1 MELTLF
7 SFLYVLKHLIRN
19 TTPIFDPTNNHNM
32 KNELLRRIGSQ
43 LMNDYRIYS
52 TSNERPRNADSTNQP
67 VWFLAVCDSCED
79 IDSLL
84 YTNN

>member
-1 MELTLF
+1 
-7 SFLYVLKHLIRN
+7 
-19 TTPIFDPTNNHNM
+19 M
-32 KNELLRRIGSQ
+32 KNDLLRRIGTQ

-52 TSNERPRNADSTNQP
+52 TSNTRPRNADSTNQP

>member
-1 MELTLF
+1 
-7 SFLYVLKHLIRN
+7 
-19 TTPIFDPTNNHNM
+19 M
-32 KNELLRRIGSQ
+32 KNDLLRRIGTQ

-52 TSNERPRNADSTNQP
+52 TSNERPRNPDSTNQP
-67 VWFLAVCDSCED
+67 TWFLAVCDSCED